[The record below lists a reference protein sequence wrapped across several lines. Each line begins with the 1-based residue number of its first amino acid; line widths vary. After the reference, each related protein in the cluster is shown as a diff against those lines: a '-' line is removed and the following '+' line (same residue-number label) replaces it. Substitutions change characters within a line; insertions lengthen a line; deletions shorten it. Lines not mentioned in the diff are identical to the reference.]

1 MTKVIIIEDEMH
13 ARNALVKTLHEASAD
28 IEIKAILSSV
38 EESIRFLSQD
48 AEADLILSDVQLTD
62 GLSFSIFNEVDV
74 DAPIIFITGYDKF
87 MMTAFEYNSID
98 YLLKP
103 VSKEDLQKA
112 LTKYRK
118 LQKHFANTNESL
130 NTFINRFGEK
140 KKTRLLVRK
149 GLEHVALPFD
159 DIALFYTE
167 NKVVYVFD
175 KYGKKYLA
183 DKNLS
188 DLEVQLDKDRFFRVN
203 RQYIV
208 HINFIRSF
216 KAFERVKLQVEL
228 TLSEL
233 HHNIIV
239 SQETAPLFK
248 RWLAEEQ

>member
-1 MTKVIIIEDEMH
+1 MTKVIIIEDERY
-13 ARNALVKTLHEASAD
+13 ACEALVKTLYEISPD
-28 IEIKAILSSV
+28 IEVKAMLGSV

-48 AEADLILSDVQLTD
+48 PNADLILSDVQLTD

-103 VSKEDLQKA
+103 VLKEDLQKA
-112 LTKYRK
+112 LLKYRR
-118 LQKHFANTNESL
+118 LQKHFTNANEPLYEFLS
-130 NTFINRFGEK
+130 RFNEK

-149 GLEHVALPFD
+149 GLEHVALSLD

-167 NKVVYVFD
+167 NKIVYVFD
-175 KYGKKYLA
+175 KCGKKYMA

-188 DLEVQLDKDRFFRVN
+188 DLEAQLDKNRFFRVN

-208 HINFIRSF
+208 NINYIRSF
-216 KAFERVKLQVEL
+216 KAFERVKLEVEL
-228 TLSEL
+228 TLNDL
-233 HHNIIV
+233 HHHIVV

-248 RWLAEEQ
+248 KWLAEE